1 MRLDQ
6 TLRFAEYGLLPVELQ
21 QSENCKLKSKN
32 VREPMN
38 NFEKLRDCKSISE
51 MASFLAFTDLAE
63 IIEVEQIIPDELF
76 YKEWLGKEVEE

>member
-32 VREPMN
+32 VRDN
-38 NFEKLRDCKSISE
+38 NILLRCCVVIAKLAAVRR
-51 MASFLAFTDLAE
+51 
-63 IIEVEQIIPDELF
+63 
-76 YKEWLGKEVEE
+76 

>member
-32 VREPMN
+32 VRDN
-38 NFEKLRDCKSISE
+38 NEKSNI
-51 MASFLAFTDLAE
+51 LAAGHRNDDHSA
-63 IIEVEQIIPDELF
+63 
-76 YKEWLGKEVEE
+76 